1 MAADSDR
8 RAIAD
13 LGPWFHNLH
22 LPGGLQTCP
31 EHWAGDFPRWKWLEF
46 EGHIPSDLRGW
57 RVLDIGCNAGFYSF
71 ELARRGADVLGID
84 IDPHY
89 LAQARWA
96 AGRLGLDTVRFARRQ
111 LYEIDAAERFDLILF
126 MGVFYHLRYPLL
138 ALDLLAR
145 LRPQLLVFQTLTQ
158 GSPEIS
164 AQARENCDFA
174 TRDRLGRANWPHL
187 AFIETT
193 FCGDPTNW
201 WVPNRAAVIG
211 LLRAAGFV
219 VLAQPGEET
228 WLCTS
233 AGVPASGPAPDGF
246 DAALARCGSLAPGQS
261 GSRRST
267 P

>member
-1 MAADSDR
+1 MAASTDR
-8 RAIAD
+8 RAIAA

-22 LPGGLQTCP
+22 LPGGVQTCP

-46 EGHIPSDLRGW
+46 ERHLPRDLEGW

-71 ELARRGADVLGID
+71 ELARRGTEVLGID
-84 IDPHY
+84 INPHY

-96 AGRLGLDTVRFARRQ
+96 AERFGLDNVRFAHRQ

-145 LRPQLLVFQTLTQ
+145 LRPRLMVFQTLTQ
-158 GSPEIS
+158 GSTEIS
-164 AQARENCDFA
+164 AQAGEDCDFT
-174 TRDRLGRANWPHL
+174 TRERLARADWPHL

-201 WVPNRAAVIG
+201 WVPNRAAVAG
-211 LLRAAGFV
+211 MLRAAGFV
-219 VLAQPGEET
+219 ILARPGDET

-233 AGVPASGPAPDGF
+233 AAQP
-246 DAALARCGSLAPGQS
+246 QS
-261 GSRRST
+261 GEETVTFEAARAVAGSFAAEENHR
-267 P
+267 